1 MSDELELSHRPTR
14 TFMPSDM
21 LGISA
26 HNRCAIKTMDINEL
40 TYRINGA
47 IFEVNR
53 ILGSG
58 FMLKSKD
65 SSCRIFG
72 IPFLLPGRQRKMS

>member
-1 MSDELELSHRPTR
+1 
-14 TFMPSDM
+14 MPSDM
-21 LGISA
+21 LGINA
-26 HNRCAIKTMDINEL
+26 HNRCAIRFMDTNEL

-58 FMLKSKD
+58 FTEKVYEAEIKRFIL
-65 SSCRIFG
+65 
-72 IPFLLPGRQRKMS
+72 